1 MISRIPQQG
10 KQFQITRLIIGFI
23 SLPIFKI
30 KYMKIIISFMLLCFF
45 FSFNSFSQTLQSVS
59 PETQG
64 ISSERLKQIDAN
76 IHQWIKEDQLN
87 GATAIILR
95 NGKIVYHRSF
105 GLADKEKNIP
115 MRNDHIYRI
124 ASMTKPIISVAAMM
138 LYEEGKFLLTDPI
151 SKFIPEFK
159 NPVVLDKYNV
169 SDTTYTTLPAKREIT
184 IRDVLSHTSGIGYA
198 QIGTTAAKAIY
209 YKNKINGGIGTPY
222 STLKDVITRLAKL
235 PLFTQPGEEF
245 YYGLNTDVL
254 GYLVEVISGM
264 PLDKYLQQKI
274 FDPLGMKDTYFFLP
288 KEKHARLVPLY
299 TQGNNKIRIQDSL
312 ISLHGTFSRDFP
324 KTTNGTYFSGGAGLS
339 STAYD
344 YSLFG
349 QMLLNGGELNGK
361 RLLSPAT
368 IETMASNQIGDH
380 LMWGDT
386 NKTRRFGLGFGILTE
401 YAEKTLMIPAGSYG
415 WDGMFASHFWNDP
428 KNKMVVVFM
437 RNIWPTEHW
446 DYGDRIKPLIYQSLK

>member
-1 MISRIPQQG
+1 MRRSLSL
-10 KQFQITRLIIGFI
+10 LI
-23 SLPIFKI
+23 LLL
-30 KYMKIIISFMLLCFF
+30 SFLGAA
-45 FSFNSFSQTLQSVS
+45 SQTVLPSPN

-64 ISSERLKQIDAN
+64 VSSERLKRVDAA
-76 IHQWIKEDQLN
+76 ISQWIKEDQLN
-87 GATAIILR
+87 GATAIVLR
-95 NGKIVYHRSF
+95 NGKIVYHKSF
-105 GLADKEKNIP
+105 GFANKEKNIP
-115 MRNDHIYRI
+115 MKNDHIFRI

-159 NPVVLDKYNV
+159 NPVVLDKYNAA
-169 SDTTYTTLPAKREIT
+169 DTTYTTAPAKREIT
-184 IRDVLSHTSGIGYA
+184 MRDILAHTSGIGYA
-198 QIGTTAAKAIY
+198 QIGSDTANAIY

-235 PLFTQPGEEF
+235 PLFVQPGEEF

-254 GYLVEVISGM
+254 GYLIEVISGM

-274 FDPLGMKDTYFFLP
+274 FDPLGMNDTYFFLP
-288 KEKHARLVPLY
+288 KEKQTRLVALY

-312 ISLHGTFSRDFP
+312 ISLNGTFSRDFP
-324 KTTNGTYFSGGAGLS
+324 KTPNGTYFSGGAGLA

-344 YSLFG
+344 YALFG

-361 RLLSPAT
+361 RIVSPAT
-368 IETMASNQIGDH
+368 VQLMTSNQIGDR

-386 NKTRRFGLGFGILTE
+386 NKTRRFGLGFGILAE

-415 WDGMFASHFWNDP
+415 WDGMFASHYWTDP

-446 DYGDRIKPLIYQSLK
+446 DYGDRLKPIIYQSLIK